1 MRELVRVEREIPHR
15 QGAFRGRGP
24 IWHADRHEP
33 GVRRAANELGEHNRL
48 VLQDWLGID
57 DDEFA
62 ALERPDV
69 CGNRYMLD

>member
-1 MRELVRVEREIPHR
+1 
-15 QGAFRGRGP
+15 
-24 IWHADRHEP
+24 
-33 GVRRAANELGEHNRL
+33 